1 MSGLRESTKEK
12 HMSIKTALLCA
23 ALGLGASMAPGISSA
38 RTFVDIDVAPPAPRV
53 EVVPVARPGFI
64 WAPGY
69 WNWEGH
75 RHVWVGGRWEHD
87 HPGHHW
93 VGESWEQR
101 NGKYHFEK
109 GHWD

>member
-1 MSGLRESTKEK
+1 MKMK
-12 HMSIKTALLCA
+12 IAVLCA
-23 ALGLGASMAPGISSA
+23 ALGVAAMAPGIGSA
-38 RTFVDIDVAPPAPRV
+38 RTFVDIDVAPPEARV
-53 EVVPVARPGFI
+53 EVVPAARVGYV

-75 RHVWVGGRWEHD
+75 RHVWVGGRWIHE

-93 VGESWEQR
+93 VNESWEQR
-101 NGKYHFEK
+101 NGHWHFEQ